1 MRYQNSYYN
10 KSLHLSWGWCIIIRA
25 TSHNVKS
32 NSHLVFYDNY
42 PSMAITWIIMDN
54 TPRPAPLIC
63 LLINLIQAFSKIII
77 DIWQNLLK
85 YIIFGIVVVFNF
97 MLEHF
102 ELVKCPLCSS
112 FCCVLLIFLYGIKG
126 CFLSKIYSLNILLNQ
141 HPTRLSFTPYTAT
154 TTRTILISL
163 KTQRIYYSTWDTFN
177 QKVSVK

>member
-1 MRYQNSYYN
+1 M
-10 KSLHLSWGWCIIIRA
+10 
-25 TSHNVKS
+25 
-32 NSHLVFYDNY
+32 
-42 PSMAITWIIMDN
+42 
-54 TPRPAPLIC
+54 
-63 LLINLIQAFSKIII
+63 
-77 DIWQNLLK
+77 K
-85 YIIFGIVVVFNF
+85 YSIFGVVVVFNF

-163 KTQRIYYSTWDTFN
+163 KTQRIYY
-177 QKVSVK
+177 KILVSIKEKLMIIKMQAFFKDSPGLYHPALQAAAVLHARVQTRDAHFLPISELLQQ

>member
-1 MRYQNSYYN
+1 M
-10 KSLHLSWGWCIIIRA
+10 
-25 TSHNVKS
+25 
-32 NSHLVFYDNY
+32 
-42 PSMAITWIIMDN
+42 
-54 TPRPAPLIC
+54 
-63 LLINLIQAFSKIII
+63 
-77 DIWQNLLK
+77 K
-85 YIIFGIVVVFNF
+85 YSIFGVVVVFNF

-163 KTQRIYYSTWDTFN
+163 KTQKIYYKISNIHKKESQYQWKIDDNRDASILQRLPRTVQTCTSGLCCAPRTGADKRRTFFTN
-177 QKVSVK
+177 FWVIAAINKTE